1 MIEPLLI
8 SSSLL
13 LGKDLV
19 TKAISHTS
27 TNIFTEIDTVLADG
41 DFVFKSLLEDLDINS
56 KLDII
61 NSFVNDIEHQIQSDT
76 IKMALKYL
84 HDILEKIKLEME
96 NIRKEIEEHKQ
107 KYFYYL
113 RTPSYKD
120 IIKKL
125 ILHIKILDERFNL
138 LIKLINSK
146 K

>member
-8 SSSLL
+8 SSSFL

-19 TKAISHTS
+19 TKAISNTS
-27 TNIFTEIDTVLADG
+27 NNIFSEMETIMADG
-41 DFVFKSLLEDLDINS
+41 DFVFKSLLENLDINS
-56 KLDII
+56 KLEII
-61 NSFVNDIEHQIQSDT
+61 NSFVNDIEPKIHNET
-76 IKMALKYL
+76 IKMTLKYL
-84 HDILEKIKLEME
+84 HDILEKIKLEIE
-96 NIRKEIEEHKQ
+96 NIRKEIDEHKQ

-120 IIKKL
+120 TLKKL
-125 ILHIKILDERFNL
+125 SLHVKILDERFNL

>member
-19 TKAISHTS
+19 TKAISNTS
-27 TNIFTEIDTVLADG
+27 TNIFTEIETVLADG

-107 KYFYYL
+107 KYLYYL

>member
-19 TKAISHTS
+19 TKAISNTS
-27 TNIFTEIDTVLADG
+27 TNIFTEIETVLADG

-61 NSFVNDIEHQIQSDT
+61 NSFVNDIESDFQSDT
-76 IKMALKYL
+76 IKLALKYL

-96 NIRKEIEEHKQ
+96 NIRKEIEAHKQ

-120 IIKKL
+120 TIKKL
-125 ILHIKILDERFNL
+125 ALHIKILDERFNL